1 MERGWLFGMAFS
13 EWISHFMS
21 LSFFLFFFYSS
32 PPCVCV
38 CNEILAKTSTDCSNH
53 PSVKSQWGMAAFPLI
68 PFHLSFLHSLNSCF
82 ICPFLFFLSQAC
94 RDANRD
100 KRKSLALAMVLETHD
115 YAKQIKCRVL
125 SRPPYKRIHSPAHI
139 IISLV

>member
-1 MERGWLFGMAFS
+1 MAFS

-21 LSFFLFFFYSS
+21 LSFFFSFFILLLL
-32 PPCVCV
+32 VCV

-68 PFHLSFLHSLNSCF
+68 PFHLSFLHSLNLCF
-82 ICPFLFFLSQAC
+82 TCPFLFFFSQAC

-100 KRKSLALAMVLETHD
+100 KRNSLALAMVLDTHD

-139 IISLV
+139 VISLV